1 MALRIGHLASATG
14 TRVETIRYY
23 ERIGLLP
30 KPGRSASN
38 YRAYS
43 SRDARRLGFIR
54 HARGLGFDI
63 AEVRSL
69 LALADE
75 PDRDCAEVDA
85 IATDHL
91 AGVERRLTQLT
102 ALREELVRIVGA
114 CRAGRVAECRVLEVL
129 GDHGHCAGEH
139 GDTAVVMS
147 PRRRQL

>member
-14 TRVETIRYY
+14 TRVETIRHY

-43 SRDARRLGFIR
+43 SSDARRLGFIR

-85 IATDHL
+85 IATEPPR
-91 AGVERRLTQLT
+91 VCRRLQL
-102 ALREELVRIVGA
+102 LRGWSDDEQDDEQV
-114 CRAGRVAECRVLEVL
+114 
-129 GDHGHCAGEH
+129 CA
-139 GDTAVVMS
+139 
-147 PRRRQL
+147 